1 MAPRFLPLVLAWAVT
16 ANLHLKILTSIIL
29 LNISDQLIGTL
40 SVSLRQHFS
49 TLSAFLL
56 NRHESVNEFR
66 HSGDISSKQLANLA
80 LLPFYAM

>member
-1 MAPRFLPLVLAWAVT
+1 M
-16 ANLHLKILTSIIL
+16 
-29 LNISDQLIGTL
+29 
-40 SVSLRQHFS
+40 SLRQHFS

-80 LLPFYAM
+80 FITFLCNVMWLLGLYSLPICGADGLVLSSKPLQ

>member
-1 MAPRFLPLVLAWAVT
+1 M
-16 ANLHLKILTSIIL
+16 LTSIIL

-40 SVSLRQHFS
+40 SVSLRRHFS

-56 NRHESVNEFR
+56 NRHGSVNEFR
-66 HSGDISSKQLANLA
+66 HSSDISSKQLANLA